1 MERLKETW
9 RVRKGSCLLT
19 VAAVYWGIT
28 TVLMKHIL
36 FYMNSPT
43 YLMLRFLSAAI
54 LVLAVYGKRLAGI
67 SLRTFMQGLVLGIL
81 LVVPMELTVLGL
93 NYTSASNSVFISQ
106 MSIVFVPVCISLLNK
121 KVPSKNLL
129 LSILITLTGLY
140 VFSHGNGGSF
150 NIGDGIT
157 FCSALLNTACI
168 MTMNHF
174 VRDGDA
180 ELLGALQIV
189 IAAILSL
196 AAGIFL
202 YETPVL
208 CRTSILIIILT
219 GVIGTGIAYI
229 VQAVGQKYSRAVTV
243 PFIQMLTPVFG
254 MIGAA
259 LRPDHNQATE
269 LITFHKSMG
278 SIIILFGLA
287 WYMLFEN
294 KIDTYKK
301 FTPLEARR
309 KHEENYAL

>member
-1 MERLKETW
+1 
-9 RVRKGSCLLT
+9 
-19 VAAVYWGIT
+19 
-28 TVLMKHIL
+28 
-36 FYMNSPT
+36 
-43 YLMLRFLSAAI
+43 
-54 LVLAVYGKRLAGI
+54 
-67 SLRTFMQGLVLGIL
+67 MQGLVLGIL

-259 LRPDHNQATE
+259 LIPDHNQATE

-309 KHEENYAL
+309 KHEENYTL